1 MKQETPPLPKRTRR
15 PSSKPRQSVRER
27 NLAAHDPEHLEAVA
41 AYIRAAVS
49 MAVAVVTKDET
60 PAHVEALAA
69 SIAAVK
75 LARLNATTFWSGG

>member
-1 MKQETPPLPKRTRR
+1 MKPGSKRTRR

-27 NLAAHDPEHLEAVA
+27 NLAAHDPEHLAAVA

-60 PAHVEALAA
+60 PAHGEALAA
-69 SIAAVK
+69 SIAGVK
-75 LARLNATTFWSGG
+75 QARWNATRFAS